1 MTLFVTGGAGF
12 IGSEFIRQAIQKHR
26 IINFDK
32 LTYAGNLDNLAS
44 VASNAGYSLVV
55 GDICDAPA
63 VAAALPENCDA
74 IVHFAAE
81 SHVDRSILSADEFVR
96 TNVVGTQV
104 MLDVA
109 RHRKAGRFLHIST
122 DEVGGD
128 MPPDGWFREEDR
140 LNPSSPYAASKTA
153 AEHFVRA
160 AAHTFGLDALV
171 TRTSNNYGPYQFPEK
186 LLPLAISNALE
197 DRPIPVYGDGL
208 QVRDWVHVADNCSAL
223 LAVLERG
230 RSGETYHIGGG
241 HPLKNI
247 EVLKLLL
254 KILGK
259 PESLLTSVTDRL
271 GHDRRWRS
279 ISARPRENWDGVR
292 RFRSKKGLRATV
304 NWYRDNTEWVRRC
317 RSGEDI
323 AHITKRCT
331 ESARPAQGVSDA
343 RIWLGRAD
351 DSDRIRLDRMQFG
364 SGEESGIASSA
375 AGERQYRAIAP
386 AEPHQRQGGAEPFTR
401 DGRSAGRNDRRVRCR
416 WCEIPTLHY

>member
-1 MTLFVTGGAGF
+1 VRTLFVTGGAGF

-44 VASNAGYSLVV
+44 VANSPAYSLVV
-55 GDICDAPA
+55 GDVCDAKA
-63 VAAALPENCDA
+63 VAEALPADCDA

-81 SHVDRSILSADEFVR
+81 SHVDRSILSAEEFVR
-96 TNVVGTQV
+96 TNVLGTQV

-109 RHRKAGRFLHIST
+109 RHRKAKRFLHIST

-128 MPPDGWFREEDR
+128 MPPNGWFREDSP
-140 LNPSSPYAASKTA
+140 LSPNSPYAASKTA
-153 AEHFVRA
+153 SEHFVRA
-160 AAHTFGLDALV
+160 AARTFGLDVLI

-208 QVRDWVHVADNCSAL
+208 QVRDWVHVADNCRAL

-241 HPLKNI
+241 GPLANI
-247 EVLKLLL
+247 DVLKLLL

-271 GHDRRWRS
+271 GHDRRYAVDFSKTTRELGWRPE
-279 ISARPRENWDGVR
+279 IPFD
-292 RFRSKKGLRATV
+292 KGLSATV
-304 NWYRDNTEWVRRC
+304 DWYRSNSEWVRRC
-317 RSGEDI
+317 RSGEY
-323 AHITKRCT
+323 
-331 ESARPAQGVSDA
+331 
-343 RIWLGRAD
+343 RAYYEQ
-351 DSDRIRLDRMQFG
+351 MY
-364 SGEESGIASSA
+364 
-375 AGERQYRAIAP
+375 GEREA
-386 AEPHQRQGGAEPFTR
+386 GAKR
-401 DGRSAGRNDRRVRCR
+401 
-416 WCEIPTLHY
+416 I